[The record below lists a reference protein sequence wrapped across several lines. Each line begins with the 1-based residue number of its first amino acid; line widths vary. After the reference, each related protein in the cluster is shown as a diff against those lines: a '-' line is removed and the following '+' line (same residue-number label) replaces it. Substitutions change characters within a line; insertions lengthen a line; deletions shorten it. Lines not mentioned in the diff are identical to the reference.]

1 MTLPLSRGVLLAAPP
16 CPTSPIQI
24 QAGKNADNLPGIL
37 ASFLARIASL
47 GGHIASRKNRHF
59 RQFCFDLDQR
69 FDIACGL

>member
-1 MTLPLSRGVLLAAPP
+1 MTLPLSRGVLLAALPY
-16 CPTSPIQI
+16 PTSPIQNR
-24 QAGKNADNLPGIL
+24 AGKNAVNLPGIL

>member
-1 MTLPLSRGVLLAAPP
+1 MILPLSRGVLLAAPSY
-16 CPTSPIQI
+16 PTSLIQNR
-24 QAGKNADNLPGIL
+24 AGKNAVNLPGIL

>member
-16 CPTSPIQI
+16 YPTSLIQNR
-24 QAGKNADNLPGIL
+24 AGENAVNLPGIL
-37 ASFLARIASL
+37 ASFMARIASL

>member
-1 MTLPLSRGVLLAAPP
+1 MTLSLGQGVSLAAPP
-16 CPTSPIQI
+16 CLTSPIQI
-24 QAGKNADNLPGIL
+24 RAGKNTVAMPGIL
-37 ASFLARIASL
+37 GSFLARTASL

>member
-1 MTLPLSRGVLLAAPP
+1 MPLALRRGVLLPVPLGLAS
-16 CPTSPIQI
+16 PTQI
-24 QAGKNADNLPGIL
+24 QAGKNAVNLPGIL

-59 RQFCFDLDQR
+59 QQFCFDLDQR

>member
-1 MTLPLSRGVLLAAPP
+1 MALSLRPGVSLSVPLGLAS
-16 CPTSPIQI
+16 PTQI
-24 QAGKNADNLPGIL
+24 QAGKNAVNLPGIL
-37 ASFLARIASL
+37 TSFLAHIASL